1 MTAGLSSAEKQNL
14 VTIAGFDDILVMFED
29 GIYHSGV
36 LVCCFFFLPFLLGL
50 VILPRGNHS
59 DTKDPEKL
67 NG

>member
-1 MTAGLSSAEKQNL
+1 MTAGLSSTENQTL

-36 LVCCFFFLPFLLGL
+36 LVCFFFLPFFLGL
-50 VILPRGNHS
+50 VILPCGNHS
-59 DTKDPEKL
+59 DTKDPEEL